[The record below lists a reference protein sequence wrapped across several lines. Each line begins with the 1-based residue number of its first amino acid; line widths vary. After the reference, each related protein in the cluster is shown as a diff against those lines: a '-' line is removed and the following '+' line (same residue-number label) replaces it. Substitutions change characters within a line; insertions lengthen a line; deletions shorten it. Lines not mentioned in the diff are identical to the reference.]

1 MTGLILPLFLIVVC
15 GYVIWRAGDTFLEG
29 SNYIGRNLRDGVK
42 GATINAVASSMPEL
56 FIALFFLFFLKDVVG
71 FSGGLGT
78 SFGSVLFNSL
88 IIPSVA
94 VLGVLSKSKKQSVE
108 VSRKIIIRDGLW
120 LLLVEFVLI
129 YFIQQ
134 GVISWVESLVLIIIY
149 GLYVMYL
156 FKTMKGGHEIDYEE
170 PFSDKEK
177 VSFLSAFIILD
188 LKRIII
194 GNQKLNTNKAWLVF
208 IVSSLIIGFVC
219 YFLVIACEWLGSETY
234 SVYWFGELQGLGI
247 PLLFVAIVF
256 AAIGSSFPDTIISY
270 KDAQKGNY
278 DDAVSNAYGSN
289 IFNLCVALGLP
300 LFFFTFIYGP
310 IELTPEIVDLI
321 SSLSWW
327 FFGLTLFSIFL
338 YTRPGGVTRNQAFV
352 LIFLYIVFILFI
364 FWSAYNSGGV
374 FIN

>member
-1 MTGLILPLFLIVVC
+1 MTGLILPLFLILVC

-88 IIPSVA
+88 IIPSIA

-134 GVISWVESLVLIIIY
+134 GVISWVESLVLIVIY

-156 FKTMKGGHEIDYEE
+156 FKTMKGGHKIDYEE

-177 VSFLSAFIILD
+177 ISFLSAFIILD

-208 IVSSLIIGFVC
+208 VVSSLIIGFVC
-219 YFLVIACEWLGSETY
+219 YFLVIACEWLGLS
-234 SVYWFGELQGLGI
+234 
-247 PLLFVAIVF
+247 
-256 AAIGSSFPDTIISY
+256 
-270 KDAQKGNY
+270 
-278 DDAVSNAYGSN
+278 
-289 IFNLCVALGLP
+289 
-300 LFFFTFIYGP
+300 
-310 IELTPEIVDLI
+310 LI
-321 SSLSWW
+321 H
-327 FFGLTLFSIFL
+327 I
-338 YTRPGGVTRNQAFV
+338 
-352 LIFLYIVFILFI
+352 
-364 FWSAYNSGGV
+364 
-374 FIN
+374 

>member
-1 MTGLILPLFLIVVC
+1 MTGLILPLFLILVC

-88 IIPSVA
+88 IIPSIA

-134 GVISWVESLVLIIIY
+134 GVISWVESLVLIVIY

-156 FKTMKGGHEIDYEE
+156 FKTMKGGHKIDYEE

-177 VSFLSAFIILD
+177 ISFLSAFIILD

-208 IVSSLIIGFVC
+208 VVSSLIIGFVC

-327 FFGLTLFSIFL
+327 FFGLTLFSVFL

-352 LIFLYIVFILFI
+352 LILSYIIFILFI
-364 FWSAYNSGGV
+364 FWSAYSSDGV

>member
-1 MTGLILPLFLIVVC
+1 MTGLMLPVFLILVC

-327 FFGLTLFSIFL
+327 FFGLTFFSIFL

-352 LIFLYIVFILFI
+352 LIFLYIIFILFI
-364 FWSAYNSGGV
+364 FWSAYSSDGV

>member
-1 MTGLILPLFLIVVC
+1 MFGLIIPLLLIFFC

-56 FIALFFLFFLKDVVG
+56 FIALFFLFYLQDLSG

-94 VLGVLSKSKKQSVE
+94 IIGVLSDPLKKSVVVSKK
-108 VSRKIIIRDGLW
+108 IILRDGVW

-134 GVISWVESLVLIIIY
+134 GEISWKESLILLLIY
-149 GLYVMYL
+149 CLYLFYL
-156 FKTMKGGHEIDYEE
+156 FKTMKGGGAINYEE
-170 PFSDKEK
+170 PFTDKEK
-177 VSFLSAFIILD
+177 ISLLSAFMIFD
-188 LKRIII
+188 LKQLLI
-194 GNQKLNTNKAWLVF
+194 GNKPLNSTKAWFVF
-208 IVSSLIIGFVC
+208 SVSSLVIGFVC
-219 YFLVIACEWLGSETY
+219 YFLVIACEWLGSEYYTVPY
-234 SVYWFGELQGLGI
+234 LGDFSGLGV
-247 PLLFVAIVF
+247 PLLFVALVF

-289 IFNLCVALGLP
+289 IFNLCVALGAP
-300 LFFFTFIYGP
+300 LFLFTIYTGP
-310 IELTPEIVDLI
+310 ILLTKEII
-321 SSLSWW
+321 SLVSSISYWIV
-327 FFGLTLFSIFL
+327 GLTIFSIFL
-338 YTRPGGVTRNQAFV
+338 YTGSGGVTKNKAYV
-352 LIFLYIVFILFI
+352 LILSYFVFIIYVFVM
-364 FWSAYNSGGV
+364 AYSSKGLV
-374 FIN
+374 

>member
-1 MTGLILPLFLIVVC
+1 MTGLILPLFLILVC

-88 IIPSVA
+88 IIPSIA

-134 GVISWVESLVLIIIY
+134 GVISWVESLVLIVIY

-156 FKTMKGGHEIDYEE
+156 FKTMKGGHKIDYEE

-177 VSFLSAFIILD
+177 ISFLSAFIILD

-208 IVSSLIIGFVC
+208 VVSSLIIGFVC

-327 FFGLTLFSIFL
+327 FFGLTFFSIFL
-338 YTRPGGVTRNQAFV
+338 YTRSGGVTRNQAFV
-352 LIFLYIVFILFI
+352 LILSYIIFILFI
-364 FWSAYNSGGV
+364 FWSAYSSDGV